1 MRALIAISRR
11 LGRSVSELEFAAPV
25 THVYNPLVYA
35 RAPHERYL
43 TRFARPTCEVL
54 LVGMNPGPWGMS
66 QTGVPFGEVATVREW
81 MGIAGAVGRPDPEH
95 ARRPIEGFACA
106 RSEVSGRRLWGWARS
121 RYETPERFFA
131 RFFVWNYCPL
141 VFLEESGR
149 NRTPDKLP
157 RSECDPLF
165 ALCDDALRDVADA
178 LAPRFVVG
186 IGKFAEGRA
195 RAVFGDARRVG
206 SMLHPS
212 PASPLANAGWEERAE
227 RDLAALGVRL

>member
-1 MRALIAISRR
+1 
-11 LGRSVSELEFAAPV
+11 
-25 THVYNPLVYA
+25 
-35 RAPHERYL
+35 
-43 TRFARPTCEVL
+43 
-54 LVGMNPGPWGMS
+54 
-66 QTGVPFGEVATVREW
+66 

-95 ARRPIEGFACA
+95 ARRRIEGFACA